1 MPSKDIKTTSTNS
14 PVRTIIKVK
23 TADGSFQSIL
33 PMTDSVSVLGTS
45 GQSIAAEISAIQTEI
60 SSSKNS
66 IQVLDANTRE
76 LAIDMTSL
84 VEYVNPLM
92 DDLKSHMEVVDLG
105 NDIESTIFDHV
116 YDELDAMASK
126 VSTIESSLTTIIS
139 KLDKVISDN
148 SNLTKKVDN
157 LIASNST
164 LTSTVNNLIASNST
178 LTNTVDD
185 LVLRLEQHQDTII

>member
-23 TADGSFQSIL
+23 TEDGSFQSIL
-33 PMTDSVSVLGTS
+33 PMTDSISVLGTS

-116 YDELDAMASK
+116 YDELDTMASK
-126 VSTIESSLTTIIS
+126 VSTIETKLEDIIE
-139 KLDKVISDN
+139 KLNKVISDN
-148 SNLTKKVDN
+148 TNLTTTVNTLSTKVDKAVADITN
-157 LIASNST
+157 
-164 LTSTVNNLIASNST
+164 
-178 LTNTVDD
+178 LTNTVNTLTTRVASHED
-185 LVLRLEQHQDTII
+185 III

>member
-1 MPSKDIKTTSTNS
+1 MPSKEVKPTSTNS

-23 TADGSFQSIL
+23 TVDGSFQSIL

-84 VEYVNPLM
+84 VEYVNRLL

-116 YDELDAMASK
+116 YGELDAMYGK